1 MTSLVRGA
9 AMAAVGSLLLVAC
22 ASPEKLMET
31 TTAGPPQP
39 VEDAAQL
46 PMAPTPEPEATA
58 PSSPTPRAFATL
70 VPGDEPPP
78 RQAGRVLLVREG
90 DLYLLEGRSER
101 RITESGDYW
110 TGVLTEN
117 GAIVAIQRSDHGGSL
132 LVRMEVSA
140 RGVTRSADVRLSSQ
154 PDDRRPRHRSLVP
167 SPNGEQFIVRDGQ
180 AGYVIVD
187 LARKSRTE
195 LGGGCCASWSPDGTR
210 VAYLALPE
218 DHEFDEEQVPQYD
231 LWVAEVAEEIVPRR
245 ISSELLRMLGLYGR
259 YDEDVIWWSNGAELL
274 VLSAEG
280 ARWVKRSAP
289 GSELSMPGSN
299 GLVSIDP
306 VSGISREVA
315 SPLELR
321 SRLAQEFPNL
331 EDDVAIS
338 WATTPRS
345 QERAAFLVMDYGR
358 TYAIV
363 VVNGEGE
370 VVHMMGREMPGGYMV
385 GMGAPQ
391 WSPDGGRLAYFGW
404 NGQKRTPFIEVLDVA
419 SGRIDRVWQSGRYPK
434 PGHWDISPDG
444 QWVWVPVHDFNLVD
458 GTIKRSQTFLAS
470 VDRPGH
476 IETIQGTILDWCCIP

>member
-9 AMAAVGSLLLVAC
+9 AMAAVGSLLLVGC
-22 ASPEKLMET
+22 AHPEKLMET
-31 TTAGPPQP
+31 APAGPPQP

-46 PMAPTPEPEATA
+46 PMEPPLETEATA
-58 PSSPTPRAFATL
+58 PSSLTPRAFATL

-117 GAIVAIQRSDHGGSL
+117 GAIVAIQRSDDGGSL

-154 PDDRRPRHRSLVP
+154 PDDRRPRHRSLVS
-167 SPNGEQFIVRDGQ
+167 SPNGEQIIVRDGP

-195 LGGGCCASWSPDGTR
+195 LGGGCCASWSPDGTK
-210 VAYLALPE
+210 VAYLSLPE
-218 DHEFDEEQVPQYD
+218 DHEFDEEKVPQYD
-231 LWVAEVAEEIVPRR
+231 LWVAEVAEKIVPRR
-245 ISSELLRMLGLYGR
+245 ISSELLRMVGLSGR
-259 YDEDVIWWSNGAELL
+259 YDEDVVWWRNGAELL

-280 ARWVKRSAP
+280 ARWVRRAQ
-289 GSELSMPGSN
+289 LNMPGNN
-299 GLVSIDP
+299 GLVSVDR
-306 VSGISREVA
+306 VSGIRREVA
-315 SPLELR
+315 NPMELR
-321 SRLAQEFPNL
+321 RRLSEVFPDV
-331 EDDVAIS
+331 EGEVAIS
-338 WATTPRS
+338 WATTPKS
-345 QERAAFLVMDYGR
+345 HDRAAFLVMDYGR
-358 TYAIV
+358 TYAILLI
-363 VVNGEGE
+363 NREGE
-370 VVHMMGREMPGGYMV
+370 VDQMIGREVPDGYMV
-385 GMGAPQ
+385 GMGAPH
-391 WSPDGGRLAYFGW
+391 WSADGGRLAYFGW

-444 QWVWVPVHDFNLVD
+444 QWVWVPVNDFNLVD
-458 GTIKRSQTFLAS
+458 GTFKRSQTFLAS

-476 IETIQGTILDWCCIP
+476 IETIQGTILDWCCAP

>member
-9 AMAAVGSLLLVAC
+9 AMAAVGSLLLVGC
-22 ASPEKLMET
+22 AHPEKLMET
-31 TTAGPPQP
+31 APAGPPQP

-46 PMAPTPEPEATA
+46 PMEPPLETEATA
-58 PSSPTPRAFATL
+58 PSSLTPRAFATL
-70 VPGDEPPP
+70 VPGDEPPT

-101 RITESGDYW
+101 RITDSGDYW
-110 TGVLTEN
+110 TGVLAED
-117 GAIVAIQRSDHGGSL
+117 GAIVAANWTGDGGSL
-132 LVRMEVSA
+132 LVRLEVSA
-140 RGVTRSADVRLSSQ
+140 SGVERTAEVRLRSQ

-210 VAYLALPE
+210 VAYLALSE
-218 DHEFDEEQVPQYD
+218 DHEFDEEKVPQFD

-245 ISSELLRMLGLYGR
+245 ISSELLRMFELFGR
-259 YDEDVIWWSNGAELL
+259 SEEDVVWWRNGAELL

-280 ARWVKRSAP
+280 ARWVRRAQ
-289 GSELSMPGSN
+289 LNMPGNN
-299 GLVSIDP
+299 GLVSVDR
-306 VSGISREVA
+306 VSGIRWEVA
-315 SPLELR
+315 NPMELR
-321 SRLAQEFPNL
+321 RRLSEVFPDV
-331 EDDVAIS
+331 EGEVAIS
-338 WATTPRS
+338 WATTPKSHDRV
-345 QERAAFLVMDYGR
+345 AFLVMDYGR
-358 TYAIV
+358 TYAILLI
-363 VVNGEGE
+363 NQEGE
-370 VVHMMGREMPGGYMV
+370 VDQMIGREVPDGYMV

-391 WSPDGGRLAYFGW
+391 WFPDGGRLAYSGW

-434 PGHWDISPDG
+434 PRHWDISPDG
-444 QWVWVPVHDFNLVD
+444 QWVWVPVNDFNLVD

-476 IETIQGTILDWCCIP
+476 IETIQGTILDWCCAP